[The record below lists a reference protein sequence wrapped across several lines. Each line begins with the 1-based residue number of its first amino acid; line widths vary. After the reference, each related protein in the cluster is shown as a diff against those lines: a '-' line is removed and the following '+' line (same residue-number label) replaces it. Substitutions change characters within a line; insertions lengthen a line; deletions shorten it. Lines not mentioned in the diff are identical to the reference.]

1 MQERSIKLIWGNV
14 LVVSFFPSPILTLL
28 LTMHVWVLKQMFV
41 LASLAYCHQ
50 PFLAISWEIVFQIN
64 FLDDYIWL
72 LNNII
77 LFQFTAAGC
86 RRTSKADLIRMDVVK
101 KVISKCCTKGL
112 SDTAHSGYMSHPV
125 GQVFYYGDLSPSQQ
139 FLVSSWT

>member
-1 MQERSIKLIWGNV
+1 MFWLC
-14 LVVSFFPSPILTLL
+14 LSFHLQSFSFAD
-28 LTMHVWVLKQMFV
+28 HVWVLKQMFV
-41 LASLAYCHQ
+41 LASLAFCHQ
-50 PFLAISWEIVFQIN
+50 PFLAISWEFFFQIN

-86 RRTSKADLIRMDVVK
+86 RRTSKADLIRMDIVK

-112 SDTAHSGYMSHPV
+112 SDSAHSGYMSHSV
-125 GQVFYYGDLSPSQQ
+125 GQASCLYIWIMVI
-139 FLVSSWT
+139 FLLRSHF